1 VVGEGERGHLE
12 PLGLLEERPDSRS
25 AIQKG
30 ELAVRMK
37 VDESGPAH
45 HAPKR
50 YVPVPTPR
58 PRTGG
63 VENLG
68 IITQL

>member
-1 VVGEGERGHLE
+1 
-12 PLGLLEERPDSRS
+12 
-25 AIQKG
+25 
-30 ELAVRMK
+30 MK

-58 PRTGG
+58 PRTVG

-68 IITQL
+68 IIT